1 MPKRSLTFIWPLIAI
16 ALVAIAAWPAYLR
29 RSESAAHAASLPT
42 LAPVTPDYAQRD
54 KLIAFWE
61 GQVRKHVW
69 DDMMSPRMLADQY
82 LQRYREKGD
91 VGDVLRSENNAR
103 LSLRRQPRGNIQ
115 ADVELASVEL
125 TLHQFHKA
133 LAETKFIE
141 SYDQNDPQMKIREA
155 SLDLEIGDYAA
166 AKKIIDRLPTV
177 HTYDAIPQDTLI
189 ARYDELTG
197 NLDEAR
203 HLIEI
208 PTAYTNAQFDA
219 SAQTRAWFYFR
230 EGELAFEA
238 GDNDG
243 AIADEREA
251 TVLFPGYADALRFK
265 ARFECALKQWQDCLA
280 DATASANV
288 VPYPETLGYEV
299 DADKALGKNAEAAQ
313 TNGLIRTVERIGN
326 TYRISDRLLAIY
338 YSSHHIHPD
347 DAYAIAKREL
357 QARDDILTQDTLAW
371 AAAMDNRWDVAR
383 TESRKAMRFDTQIS
397 IMQYHAGV
405 IAEHF
410 GDRADAR
417 RRFEKALALNP
428 QFDAV
433 YADDARARLAALPS

>member
-1 MPKRSLTFIWPLIAI
+1 MARIQTLATWGVALIALIAI
-16 ALVAIAAWPAYLR
+16 ALWPTYIKHSEAAARIAA
-29 RSESAAHAASLPT
+29 LPT
-42 LAPVTPDYAQRD
+42 MAPITPDYEQRA

-61 GQVRKHVW
+61 GMVAKHNRQ
-69 DDMMSPRMLADQY
+69 DMLSPRTLAFQY

-91 VGDVLRSENNAR
+91 VGDVMRAQRMALV
-103 LSLRRQPRGNIQ
+103 SLKAQPHGNIP
-115 ADVELASVEL
+115 AMVALASVYL
-125 TLHQFHKA
+125 TLHKFYQSLA
-133 LAETKFIE
+133 LTKYIET
-141 SYDQNDPQMKIREA
+141 QDPGDKEMQIREA
-155 SLDLEIGDYAA
+155 SLDLEVGRYAA
-166 AKKIIDRLPTV
+166 AKRIIDHLGPRKNF
-177 HTYDAIPQDTLI
+177 DISRDTLET
-189 ARYDELTG
+189 RYDELTG
-197 NLDEAR
+197 HLDAAR
-203 HLIEI
+203 DLITR
-208 PTAYTNAQFDA
+208 PTADQNSLFDS
-219 SAQTRAWFYFR
+219 SAQTRAWFFFR

-238 GDNDG
+238 GANDE
-243 AIADEREA
+243 AIADEQKA
-251 TVLFPGYADALRFK
+251 TEIFPGFSDALRFK
-265 ARFECALKQWQDCLA
+265 ARFECSLKKWQDCLN

-299 DADKALGKNAEAAQ
+299 DADKALGKNVEAAQ

-338 YSSHHIHPD
+338 YSSHHLYPD
-347 DAYAIAKREL
+347 DSYAIAKREL
-357 QARDDILTQDTLAW
+357 EARDDILTEDTLAW

-410 GDRADAR
+410 GDRAEAR

-433 YADDARARLAALPS
+433 YADDARARLAASPS